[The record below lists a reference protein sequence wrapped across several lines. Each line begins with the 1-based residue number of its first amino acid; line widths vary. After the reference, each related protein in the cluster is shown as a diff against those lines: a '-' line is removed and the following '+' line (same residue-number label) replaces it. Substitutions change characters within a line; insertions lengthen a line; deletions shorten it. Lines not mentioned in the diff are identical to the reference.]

1 MDTRQ
6 RVQSLFLC
14 YQLADSASI
23 KSIQELLKMQFAA
36 ATLIRDAMAI
46 ILDNHGKKLVGESSK
61 EMMERIHKI
70 SLLLPKSEKS
80 IDSLKRFFNTLHT
93 DNVLRTSLSQLLHP
107 RCPSHQSAQCL
118 RDILKRISRP
128 PPSAVGSTA
137 HSTPAADTVYEHT
150 VKLLLERCAS
160 VLFDEAFGQE
170 LLTQLVVSRETLDSS
185 TESGVS
191 PAVPATPSLA
201 HIELTRG
208 LRILLALS
216 VYHKETLP
224 ADDVL
229 THLQSVLASVPSNTM
244 PEVLANTK
252 TDEDPPTPTELS
264 LQIICCMLGGGPI
277 YGTRDAGGSGIV
289 MEQHLDP
296 DSLRA
301 SLTAESNKKATQST
315 IKNTSK
321 VHGPGLYS
329 GSASQLYE
337 EALVILPWL
346 KSFCTTGMTSDCPP
360 LIPETAPPELKSPA
374 AATAT
379 AINSR
384 KRGAASVPS
393 GIRKKKVPVKE
404 KEATELKKNEEVE
417 AAIGAA
423 SLTEAQAGLAWRRER
438 RRAKLAVRVLRQ
450 LLSVAHSLAGP
461 HSPFPKGPVSSLLSE
476 ADAAANSSTTPAD
489 DDGCSPKESTNAD
502 VSSPNGSYQEEAKGD
517 CVPADLGDA
526 PKMGLLEKMV
536 QNCLDSIVKTCLACE
551 MTSPHYVT
559 SLTSLSHIGLLF
571 PGVYNRQLKSLMT
584 SQLIGQL
591 LTKDSLVK
599 PARKSRASVTSPDPG
614 KPSDWTKD
622 GNLSILTRA
631 KIAAVKL
638 MTNWL
643 VGLQIQNKQVAQVI
657 IRLLHRIIVHDGDL
671 TCGGNMSYG
680 EMSRMRL
687 VAATSWLKV
696 AHFQFYVEVIEVA
709 WYQSMSYVLCDP
721 CPDVRSHFLSVLH
734 RGLLRLQLPLEYIAM
749 FVHVADVQDNAFRQR
764 AKQYL
769 VANVKRRREFLNKH
783 SSFTNNPK
791 LLFAILPDFVLA
803 YAIHLLAHD
812 PDWSTIDDTARLLS
826 IKSALWFVLEPIM
839 SGANNYSFLRRIL
852 ELIKHSRDAL
862 CPEDDLACLKMYV
875 VCDIALGLLLTRC
888 TNMVWK
894 SSQFEIKLPRTLFV
908 NAPPDFINPDFAQLY
923 KPAAG
928 GALEEGEPRVTFTPA
943 KNARAVK
950 EGLIPPKFLRHKAGT
965 APNTTPDN
973 GDESKEAFAEA
984 ATQQD
989 GVSVVVAPV
998 ISKPKKPKLTKK
1010 GTTRNQKK
1018 RAAKPSK
1025 KPLYVPSSSSP
1036 QVDLDEEQQQP
1047 VSQIAGSKEL
1057 EIPAAP
1063 AATQLSAPDT
1073 RSSVTVPVTTGARKR
1088 LHSKSSPEVN
1098 GPMSVNDFEGL
1109 KTVDVTVA
1117 VNSKKRKFASPSDPH
1132 QAVAVAAADASPN
1145 VRSIS
1150 SPRQANGVRPPIFRQ
1165 GKLIF
1170 QKTAR
1175 SATRTAAA
1183 ASPSTKAG
1191 AKLRST
1197 AAKSPKTSRRAPT

>member
-1 MDTRQ
+1 MRNLKIWAWSDEGVVQNFVLETLVTLMHQTTHLLSDEIVLFLLKFLIEPAKSTQPHQHLLAKDLILRMAPQIEYPIQLLLQNSLVKSDQTTTNTNESDGEVLDHDHEPLGEHTYILIYALHTLQESLVTPILPCVGLKLKSLIPRERKRAFRLLTRIFSEPNSTLHQTDPELWTAFLSRFNDIDVQIRSFCIQMVPLLLKNSEIPKLQIFDCLKTSAIDRSDAVRLLALKTVASLMREAKDDSIDNFFELIHNRSRDKSLTIRKEALAELASFYKRCLLSGKLDHERMTIALNATLHMYYQPSTEDKIAVERLFKSCIIPYNLDTRQ

-423 SLTEAQAGLAWRRER
+423 SLTEAQAGLAWRCER

-502 VSSPNGSYQEEAKGD
+502 VSSLNGSYQEEAKGD

-862 CPEDDLACLKMYV
+862 CPEDDLACL
-875 VCDIALGLLLTRC
+875 
-888 TNMVWK
+888 
-894 SSQFEIKLPRTLFV
+894 
-908 NAPPDFINPDFAQLY
+908 
-923 KPAAG
+923 
-928 GALEEGEPRVTFTPA
+928 
-943 KNARAVK
+943 
-950 EGLIPPKFLRHKAGT
+950 
-965 APNTTPDN
+965 
-973 GDESKEAFAEA
+973 
-984 ATQQD
+984 
-989 GVSVVVAPV
+989 
-998 ISKPKKPKLTKK
+998 
-1010 GTTRNQKK
+1010 
-1018 RAAKPSK
+1018 
-1025 KPLYVPSSSSP
+1025 
-1036 QVDLDEEQQQP
+1036 
-1047 VSQIAGSKEL
+1047 
-1057 EIPAAP
+1057 
-1063 AATQLSAPDT
+1063 
-1073 RSSVTVPVTTGARKR
+1073 
-1088 LHSKSSPEVN
+1088 
-1098 GPMSVNDFEGL
+1098 
-1109 KTVDVTVA
+1109 
-1117 VNSKKRKFASPSDPH
+1117 
-1132 QAVAVAAADASPN
+1132 
-1145 VRSIS
+1145 
-1150 SPRQANGVRPPIFRQ
+1150 
-1165 GKLIF
+1165 
-1170 QKTAR
+1170 
-1175 SATRTAAA
+1175 
-1183 ASPSTKAG
+1183 
-1191 AKLRST
+1191 
-1197 AAKSPKTSRRAPT
+1197 